1 MPNVAYFTG
10 QDDDIAAEITRH
22 APSGYRVSK
31 HSMSL
36 PDSEKTPIVADSDYL
51 ILFPGRISDP
61 VLHAGT
67 KLRLIQLVSAGF
79 EHMPLALCDEL
90 GIPVANNGGTNST
103 DVAEHTLALILGQYR
118 RMVELDRK
126 MRSDPALDVP
136 VARSTYTIDGKTVGI
151 VGFGNIGTKVAR
163 LARAFGAE
171 VLYADAAPADPAR
184 DAEIGARRV
193 DMGELLE
200 ASDVVTLHVPLAPS
214 TDKLIGSAELARM
227 KPSAILVNT
236 CRGAVVDEAAL
247 IEALVVGQI
256 AGAALD
262 VLEHEPPSPDNPLL
276 RMDNVTL
283 TPHTAGTTFDTWA
296 RRGRFVFE
304 NIARVERGDSPHAVV
319 SPDTSKG

>member
-61 VLHAGT
+61 VLRAGT

-136 VARSTYTIDGKTVGI
+136 VASRGRRKRIRMETIT
-151 VGFGNIGTKVAR
+151 
-163 LARAFGAE
+163 RAFDG
-171 VLYADAAPADPAR
+171 
-184 DAEIGARRV
+184 
-193 DMGELLE
+193 
-200 ASDVVTLHVPLAPS
+200 
-214 TDKLIGSAELARM
+214 
-227 KPSAILVNT
+227 
-236 CRGAVVDEAAL
+236 
-247 IEALVVGQI
+247 VVGDLTRQ
-256 AGAALD
+256 
-262 VLEHEPPSPDNPLL
+262 LE
-276 RMDNVTL
+276 
-283 TPHTAGTTFDTWA
+283 TAGV
-296 RRGRFVFE
+296 RSESGQ
-304 NIARVERGDSPHAVV
+304 
-319 SPDTSKG
+319 